1 MMKILESFEEDTRL
15 AGTVRYLVKHAPY
28 ILVFKTTNYCWYK
41 CAHCCEKAGPDN
53 EKTYIPQE
61 TIIDI
66 LKQAKQDEKF
76 INDVVFTGGE
86 IFSAYKF
93 GDKQYIPNIINF
105 AIKNNIGVDIKTN
118 AGWANTSWGKEIF
131 DDLRQVIMDNQPKKL
146 EFPKLQISLSLDKYH
161 TNCFDN
167 NFKII
172 QELAGLPVMIHLSS
186 FVGQEYLITDFE
198 KQLQRKFN
206 PEKLFS
212 FGSPDASY
220 LLIKNNT
227 LCYHTFGKLFDGG
240 RATNLSDTF
249 HTEYPQF
256 SFILNEKNQPVK
268 LVAFDNFGRV
278 TLGENS
284 GRKIMTPYLD
294 EHKQVKPLPK
304 IFQDL
309 NRETLKEVLY
319 FMYYDRLFRTPTK

>member
-15 AGTVRYLVKHAPY
+15 AGTIRYLVKYAPY
-28 ILVFKTTNYCWYK
+28 VLIFKTTNYCWYK

-76 INDVVFTGGE
+76 TNDVVFTGGE

-105 AIKNNIGVDIKTN
+105 AMKNKIRVDIKTN

-146 EFPKLQISLSLDKYH
+146 EVPNLQISLSLDKYH

-172 QELAGLPVMIHLSS
+172 QELSGLPVIIHLSS

-198 KQLQRKFN
+198 KQLQHKFH

-220 LLIKNNT
+220 LLIKNKT
-227 LCYHTFGKLFDGG
+227 LCYHSFGKLFDGG
-240 RATNLSDTF
+240 RATNLSDAF

-256 SFILNEKNQPVK
+256 AFILNEKNQSVK

-319 FMYYDRLFRTPTK
+319 FLYYDRLFRTPTK